1 MPHKHRLPSSSKR
14 ASNYDLPPS
23 TLAQPLSVAKA
34 KTRTTNSRPP
44 APRTNFKA
52 SNSKYTAHTVAK
64 VTQSQIKPEKSKRK
78 RNDIDDDTPR
88 AFTRLLSKYHPPPR
102 SGLDDGAPRPSK
114 KAKITSKSSKAM
126 ATSVTNP
133 SEVPIPRAT
142 SSTKPTILPGESL
155 RDYSFRVDAA
165 IPVTGPTAKGR
176 KVRDTAGEL
185 KGLKGLEQRQTKTE
199 RKMQRMQQQ
208 WREEDARRKM
218 KREEAR
224 EDAEDIES
232 GNELPATS
240 KSKKGKK
247 TGRKG
252 NDGGTDELEGD
263 IWASIAAKRREMEAA
278 GGGLVGVHDVV
289 LAPPKLAK
297 APREKFKMSG
307 GKGAPGLRRQ
317 ADICEARREVVE
329 GYRALM
335 RAKNADGVV
344 NET

>member
-34 KTRTTNSRPP
+34 KTKTTTSRPP

-52 SNSKYTAHTVAK
+52 SNSKHTAHTVAK

-78 RNDIDDDTPR
+78 RKDIDDDDTPR

-114 KAKITSKSSKAM
+114 KAKITSKSSKPM
-126 ATSVTNP
+126 AIKVTNP
-133 SEVPIPRAT
+133 TDVPIPRAT

-165 IPVTGPTAKGR
+165 IPVTGLTAKGR

-208 WREEDARRKM
+208 WREEDARRKR

-232 GNELPATS
+232 GDEFPATS

-247 TGRKG
+247 AGRKG
-252 NDGGTDELEGD
+252 NDGGTDESEGD
-263 IWASIAAKRREMEAA
+263 IWASIAAKRSEMEAA

-289 LAPPKLAK
+289 LAPPKLIK
-297 APREKFKMSG
+297 TPREKFKMSS
-307 GKGAPGLRRQ
+307 GKGLGLKRQ
-317 ADICEARREVVE
+317 AEISEARMEVVE

-335 RAKNADGVV
+335 RAKNADGGSK
-344 NET
+344 